1 MPGVVMFTGHYFES
15 HARAAFHLL
24 AEAYE
29 RLGWEVTFVTT
40 HASYL
45 SILRGDPRLKYPLQ
59 REGNRLK
66 TVRAG
71 VSSYVLFTPYHPA
84 NLRSAV
90 LNRLSTPV
98 MRRYGQIPLGAL
110 EDRIREADV
119 IIFESE
125 PGLLFFDACKRLNS
139 TAKYVYY
146 VSDDLEL
153 LGVHP
158 AVIEQEQRI
167 APLFDVVTAPCQVLY
182 DKYRHLPTARLQ
194 FHGVDTVMLEQP
206 RPSPYPADSQR
217 NALFVGI
224 ANFDHEFLEMAVQVA
239 PQWNYHIVGPIK
251 DLPTHPSVIAH
262 GELPFSETGAFIQHA
277 DVGLQTV
284 RYAPGAESLT
294 DTLKVL
300 QYTYRRLPIV
310 MPAFLRSPRPN
321 VAHYT
326 PGDAA
331 SIAAAMTTAGAMDRS
346 TIGDDRIRTWDE
358 QARAL
363 VEA

>member
-1 MPGVVMFTGHYFES
+1 MPRLVMFTGHYFES
-15 HARAAFHLL
+15 RTRAAFHLL

-29 RLGWEVTFVTT
+29 RLGWQVTFATT

-45 SILRGDPRLKYPLQ
+45 SILRGDPRSRYPLR

-66 TVRAG
+66 RVRPG
-71 VSSYVLFTPYHPA
+71 VTSYVLFTPYHPA
-84 NLRSAV
+84 NLRSDL
-90 LNRLSTPV
+90 LNRLSTPF
-98 MRRYGQIPLGAL
+98 MHRYAKVPLGAL
-110 EDRIREADV
+110 EDAIREADM
-119 IIFESE
+119 IMFESE
-125 PGLLFFDACKRLNS
+125 PGLLLFDACKRLNPS
-139 TAKYVYY
+139 AKYIYY

-158 AVIEQEQRI
+158 AVVEEEQRI

-182 DKYRHLPTARLQ
+182 DKFRHLPTARLQ
-194 FHGVDTVMLEQP
+194 FHGVDTAMLEQP
-206 RPSPYPADSQR
+206 RPSPYPAGSQR

-224 ANFDHEFLEMAVQVA
+224 ANFDHEFLEYAVEVA
-239 PQWNYHIVGPIK
+239 PEWNYHIVGPIK
-251 DLPTHPSVIAH
+251 GLPKHPSVFAH
-262 GELPFSETGAFIQHA
+262 GELPFSETGAFLQHA
-277 DVGLQTV
+277 DVGLQTI

-310 MPAFLRSPRPN
+310 APAFIRSPRPN
-321 VAHYT
+321 VVHYT
-326 PGDAA
+326 PGDKA
-331 SIAAAMTTAGAMDRS
+331 SIAAAMAAAGAMERS

-363 VEA
+363 VEP